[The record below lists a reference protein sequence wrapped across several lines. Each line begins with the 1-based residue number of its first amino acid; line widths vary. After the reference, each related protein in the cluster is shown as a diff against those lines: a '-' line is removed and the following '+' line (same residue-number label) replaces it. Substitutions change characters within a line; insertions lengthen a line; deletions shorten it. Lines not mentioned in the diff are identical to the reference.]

1 MRKEGLKKDNRNG
14 IVDDAES
21 ASTGGDPIAGNA
33 DGGKQVNGKNG
44 EEDPLSVDQIDP
56 FDALA
61 ADGTDDDDKAE
72 SIIPGIWYSIRS
84 NSINL
89 NSDDYSIVV

>member
-14 IVDDAES
+14 VVDDAES

-44 EEDPLSVDQIDP
+44 EEDPLSVDAIDP

-61 ADGTDDDDKAE
+61 QAADYEHKADE
-72 SIIPGIWYSIRS
+72 SIIPGIFDCI
-84 NSINL
+84 
-89 NSDDYSIVV
+89 